1 MDGAWSKK
9 IDSGFVP
16 LSQFI
21 IDAAKNLNVSVLEC
35 VRDHEKLTRGL
46 VRYCGYECSGTGTG
60 PSKRRQE
67 SHRLQEVSFRKGKRR
82 CDNNIVVTM

>member
-67 SHRLQEVSFRKGKRR
+67 SHRLIVGRK
-82 CDNNIVVTM
+82 